1 MAKKLLLKK
10 CLNGLPTKLK
20 MKIAAIDLGTNTFH
34 LIIARIINNS
44 LEIIY
49 KVNEPVKLGE
59 DITKEN
65 LIIPSAFERGINCLT
80 QFKVALEDYQVDL
93 VKATATSGVRSA
105 KNGLDFVETAKLE
118 TGISI
123 DVIDG
128 DEEAQLIYEGVKLSG
143 AITKK
148 SLIMDIGGG
157 STEFILCDEHE
168 LFWKKSYNIGAAR
181 LMQLFFKSDPINEF
195 DKQEILN
202 HLTKELGDLKMKCEQ
217 FKPET
222 LIGSAGAFE
231 TFTQMLFP
239 EFKIKDISSA
249 EIPYSAYQQ
258 LSKKLINASQ
268 NERRKMPNL
277 IPLRVD
283 MIVMASIL
291 TNYVLSEMNIQQIR
305 LSTYDLKMGVLNS
318 LKISSC

>member
-1 MAKKLLLKK
+1 
-10 CLNGLPTKLK
+10 

-65 LIIPSAFERGINCLT
+65 LIIPSAFERGINCLK
-80 QFKVALEDYQVDL
+80 QFKLALDDYQVDL

-157 STEFILCDEHE
+157 STEFILCNEHE

>member
-1 MAKKLLLKK
+1 
-10 CLNGLPTKLK
+10 

-65 LIIPSAFERGINCLT
+65 LIIPSAFERGINCLK
-80 QFKVALEDYQVDL
+80 QFKLALDDYQVDL

-123 DVIDG
+123 DIIDG

-157 STEFILCDEHE
+157 STEFILCDERE

>member
-1 MAKKLLLKK
+1 
-10 CLNGLPTKLK
+10 

-65 LIIPSAFERGINCLT
+65 LIIPSAFERGINCLK
-80 QFKVALEDYQVDL
+80 QFKLALDDYQVDL

-123 DVIDG
+123 DIIDG

-217 FKPET
+217 FKPEI

-239 EFKIKDISSA
+239 ELKIKDISSA

-258 LSKKLINASQ
+258 LSKELIDASQ

-291 TNYVLSEMNIQQIR
+291 TNYVLSEMNIKQIK
-305 LSTYDLKMGVLNS
+305 LSTYDLKMGVLHS
-318 LKISSC
+318 LKFTSC

>member
-1 MAKKLLLKK
+1 
-10 CLNGLPTKLK
+10 

-44 LEIIY
+44 LEILY

-65 LIIPSAFERGINCLT
+65 LIIPSAFERGINCLK
-80 QFKVALEDYQVDL
+80 QFKLALDDYQVDL